1 MWRLKEKIMKKAV
14 LKTIDVILTI
24 IMIVSALYA
33 VFNLVMTFLPIEV
46 QTQVY
51 GWLNMSEEYIATF
64 SISSVI
70 NAAVLVSSKLIQTYS
85 RISLT
90 NTLNQ
95 AENTINENLAVDAAV
110 VNRVNSM
117 IDNQKAI
124 QALLEALLSVQKV
137 TTERNI
143 KASEKL
149 VNKAEKEAYK
159 SALEQIKQV
168 ETQLEELKNITSVYE
183 RTETK
188 EVIVEKEVDSLSG
201 RV

>member
-1 MWRLKEKIMKKAV
+1 MKKAV

-90 NTLNQ
+90 NTLSQ

>member
-1 MWRLKEKIMKKAV
+1 MRRLKEKIMKKAV

>member
-1 MWRLKEKIMKKAV
+1 MKKAV

>member
-1 MWRLKEKIMKKAV
+1 MKKAV

-33 VFNLVMTFLPIEV
+33 VFNLVMIFLPTEV

-90 NTLNQ
+90 NTLSQ

>member
-1 MWRLKEKIMKKAV
+1 MKKAV

-33 VFNLVMTFLPIEV
+33 VFNLVMTFLPAEI

-51 GWLNMSEEYIATF
+51 SWLKMSEEHIATF
-64 SISSVI
+64 SVSSVI
-70 NAAVLVSSKLIQTYS
+70 NAAVLVASKLIQTHS

-90 NTLNQ
+90 NTLSQ

-117 IDNQKAI
+117 IDNQKTI
-124 QALLEALLSVQKV
+124 QALLEAVLAVQKV

-143 KASEKL
+143 NASEKL
-149 VNKAEKEAYK
+149 VNTAEKEAYK

-168 ETQLEELKNITSVYE
+168 EARLEELKNITSVYE
-183 RTETK
+183 RIETK

>member
-33 VFNLVMTFLPIEV
+33 VFNLVMTFLPTEV

-90 NTLNQ
+90 NTLSQ

>member
-1 MWRLKEKIMKKAV
+1 MKKAV

-33 VFNLVMTFLPIEV
+33 VFNLVMTFLPTEV

-90 NTLNQ
+90 NTLSQ

>member
-1 MWRLKEKIMKKAV
+1 MKKAV

-33 VFNLVMTFLPIEV
+33 VFNLVMTFLPTEV

-90 NTLNQ
+90 NTLSQ

-110 VNRVNSM
+110 VSRVNSM

>member
-33 VFNLVMTFLPIEV
+33 VFNLVMIFLPTEV

-90 NTLNQ
+90 NTLSQ